1 MIKTD
6 EKTVAQYMVHST
18 TTIHQDAAVSQAV
31 QLLLKSGLPGCAVVD
46 DKRKVVGFVS
56 EQDCLKHMLEGRY
69 HQSESKLVR
78 EVMSQPVLSVD
89 PNMDIAELAQMMAGP
104 KPTIYPVIERGKLL
118 GEIRRN
124 DVLRALFE
132 AH

>member
-6 EKTVAQYMVHST
+6 EKTVAQYMVPST
-18 TTIHQDAAVSQAV
+18 KTIHGDATVTEAVR
-31 QLLLKSGLPGCAVVD
+31 LFLKTGLPGCSVID
-46 DKRKVVGFVS
+46 DSRKVIGFVS

-69 HQSESKLVR
+69 HQSESRIIR
-78 EVMSQPVLSVD
+78 EIMSTPVLSVE
-89 PNMDIAELAQMMAGP
+89 PGMDIAELAQLMSGP
-104 KPTIYPVIERGKLL
+104 KPKVYPVIERGRLL
-118 GEIRRN
+118 GEIRRS